1 MKKVFYPG
9 SFDPITNGH
18 LDIIKRAYNIFGN
31 INILILSNS
40 TKPNSFFKEEK
51 RKEIIEKVFKRENI
65 KGNVIISKKLLVENI
80 EDLKIDVIV
89 RGIRDNVDFNFEFNQ
104 NKINMQLQKNNNHK
118 AEFIYFYSTNENSFI
133 SSSLIRELV
142 KYGSCISEYV
152 PKEVLENI

>member
-18 LDIIKRAYNIFGN
+18 LDIIKRAYNMFGN

-40 TKPNSFFKEEK
+40 TKPNSFFNEEK
-51 RKEIIEKVFKRENI
+51 RKEIIEKIFERENI
-65 KGNVIISKKLLVENI
+65 KGNIIISKKLLVENI

-104 NKINMQLQKNNNHK
+104 NKINMQLQKNNKHK
-118 AEFIYFYSTNENSFI
+118 AEFIYLYSTNENSFI
-133 SSSLIRELV
+133 SSSMIRELV

-152 PKEVLENI
+152 PEEVLENI